1 MTINNLLEEAVIK
14 FGQQD
19 WDKTSSAVF
28 EIFDMGLKI
37 CFSRV
42 YDIFLKDWYNITI
55 NNRLASCVVHNT

>member
-1 MTINNLLEEAVIK
+1 MTINNFLEEAVIK

-37 CFSRV
+37 CFFRGYMTFFSRTG
-42 YDIFLKDWYNITI
+42 TI
-55 NNRLASCVVHNT
+55 LQ